1 MREPH
6 EAADDRQV
14 GEMPEPRL
22 GCVQPGGVG
31 RDAVVVLN
39 QADNL
44 RVGKADGAIGDP
56 DLMDVVRVDQE
67 VVRPIQMRHPFL
79 VRSIERTVLA
89 NDQFVIAPV
98 PETGDEVVDVR
109 YPIERMQDE
118 RERGTVAMRRHLGLP
133 ARLVAPDPLHEV
145 RFNGRHGFS

>member
-1 MREPH
+1 MAWFWVGLLLLIRLEKDPSH
-6 EAADDRQV
+6 SWIGWRTIERVVTKHVPAEDGRALTMLCRFLPSNCVVNCLQQRRMAA
-14 GEMPEPRL
+14 
-22 GCVQPGGVG
+22 
-31 RDAVVVLN
+31 
-39 QADNL
+39 
-44 RVGKADGAIGDP
+44 
-56 DLMDVVRVDQE
+56 
-67 VVRPIQMRHPFL
+67 PFL